1 MFKFKKDEEFHL
13 DERLSSIAFIMDGNG
28 RWAKKRGLPR
38 SAGHRKGAETFVKL
52 VKFLGKAGAKYITV
66 YAFSTENWKRPREEV
81 DTLMQIFTEYIDRAI
96 DRIGDN
102 DIRVIFLGDKTP
114 LPERLRGKCL
124 EIEKKSEKNTRILN
138 IALNYGGRDEIVRA
152 VNAAHA
158 DGIERITEEVISRYL
173 YTRES
178 PDPDLVI
185 RTGGEMRTSNFLMWQ
200 SAYSEYYFTDTLWPD
215 LSEREI
221 KKIVSDF
228 YRRNRRYGGL

>member
-1 MFKFKKDEEFHL
+1 
-13 DERLSSIAFIMDGNG
+13 
-28 RWAKKRGLPR
+28 
-38 SAGHRKGAETFVKL
+38 
-52 VKFLGKAGAKYITV
+52 
-66 YAFSTENWKRPREEV
+66 
-81 DTLMQIFTEYIDRAI
+81 MQIFTEYIDRAI

-114 LPERLRGKCL
+114 LPERLREKCL